1 LGAGAVVVGEDRLK
15 AELKFVALEGGAET
29 VDEAGLGGEA
39 GVELAKPPKSSAA
52 NKSVGMDV
60 GAAFGAGMACGGGAR

>member
-1 LGAGAVVVGEDRLK
+1 VAVGEDRLK
-15 AELKFVALEGGAET
+15 AESKVAAVGRPAET

-39 GVELAKPPKSSAA
+39 GVELANPPKSSAA

-60 GAAFGAGMACGGGAR
+60 VAGFGPGAACGGAAL